1 MGFLNFLLRRS
12 KDDRSSIRGRKPN
25 RSAADASPNAN
36 KAQPVARTEPA
47 SLAGLQRPSRLF
59 TRANESLAS
68 LEPPP
73 SIATRLR
80 SGSGSRPRTAPHHA
94 SDPVAVRSQTPGP
107 VWTEQR
113 SGPPY
118 LVQGF
123 VKPSAD
129 FHDRSHS
136 SASKRSS
143 TAFVDILD
151 AHGSL
156 RPLDFRARI
165 QATGARDYGED
176 VADRNLAVNGVDL
189 SSPIVQEFYALH
201 GKQDMQIRSN
211 DWQHPQRATDRRLSQ
226 HPQAAEPFRYW
237 LPPTLKDRADR
248 TSIRSS
254 SINSARRKP
263 HTPQAHQETAF
274 AKKKGSPIQGLDKS
288 SDDYSA
294 DESDT
299 HVVHK
304 KRHRRKITLPRKLS
318 LNDIG
323 TTSLATMAVRSR
335 PRPVS
340 MGCRYSDS
348 YDSSSVSNVQR
359 PREPSKLASTLGNQ
373 ASRSHTRPV
382 DLFKSADLPDD
393 IRKARRK
400 TLSTAFASA
409 ETLRASSLVRSES
422 RQAGATPARAHRAG
436 ASEEKRYDGANDTSE
451 DETNRRLHVRNC
463 HTERYR
469 TSGLQRPGS
478 AAGNLESVQS
488 HRRTRAESLSLAN
501 IKTRFPLD
509 DITEVPFRSSS
520 LGLLYDTESPT
531 TTSSQG
537 DLSAP
542 CPRPDSNHTAATSV
556 ELSSSPFPGHFRD
569 FSGSAT
575 GHSAQP
581 ALTAFSE
588 VVSGYTGAKGHH
600 IAGNLD
606 VDQVSIFTD
615 DSFADSFTENQK
627 GKARDGEALLFKDG
641 VFGNELPGIF
651 GSPYDDG
658 PNALT
663 QAAMRMGQRSR
674 SNSIEPIPRSRGS
687 RAPIDS
693 YDTAAEP
700 VVHRLKNAS
709 ESIPKQHEKREASRG
724 SPRLSA
730 LDSRNTSTLRA
741 DQDQTYP
748 VVPPR
753 DTSSRGRKESKSQE
767 GLQPRQKRRVKVEGT
782 IVLTK

>member
-12 KDDRSSIRGRKPN
+12 KDDRSSIRGRNPN
-25 RSAADASPNAN
+25 RSPADASPNAN

-59 TRANESLAS
+59 TLANESLAS

-73 SIATRLR
+73 SFATRLR
-80 SGSGSRPRTAPHHA
+80 SGSGSRPRTAPHYA
-94 SDPVAVRSQTPGP
+94 SDPVAVRPQTPGSMC
-107 VWTEQR
+107 TEQR

-123 VKPSAD
+123 VKPSAG
-129 FHDRSHS
+129 FHERSHS
-136 SASKRSS
+136 SASKRS

-201 GKQDMQIRSN
+201 GKQDMQSRSN
-211 DWQHPQRATDRRLSQ
+211 DWQHPQRAAGGRLSR
-226 HPQAAEPFRYW
+226 HSQAAEPFRSW
-237 LPPTLKDRADR
+237 LPPTLIDRADR

-254 SINSARRKP
+254 SINSARRKS
-263 HTPQAHQETAF
+263 HIPQAHQETAF
-274 AKKKGSPIQGLDKS
+274 AKKKGPPVQGLDKS

-304 KRHRRKITLPRKLS
+304 KRHRRKIRLPRKLS

-323 TTSLATMAVRSR
+323 TTSVATMAVRSR

-359 PREPSKLASTLGNQ
+359 PRESLKMASKLGVQ
-373 ASRSHTRPV
+373 ASQNQTRPA
-382 DLFKSADLPDD
+382 DLFESADPPDD
-393 IRKARRK
+393 IRKARRN

-409 ETLRASSLVRSES
+409 ETLRASSLARSES
-422 RQAGATPARAHRAG
+422 RQAVATPTRAHRAG

-451 DETNRRLHVRNC
+451 DETSGRLHARNY

-469 TSGLQRPGS
+469 TSGLQRSGS

-488 HRRTRAESLSLAN
+488 HSRTRAKSLGLAN

-509 DITEVPFRSSS
+509 DITEVPVRSSS

-575 GHSAQP
+575 GQSAQP
-581 ALTAFSE
+581 ALTAFGE
-588 VVSGYTGAKGHH
+588 VGSGYTGAKSHH
-600 IAGNLD
+600 IAGSLD
-606 VDQVSIFTD
+606 VDQVSILTD

-627 GKARDGEALLFKDG
+627 GKTRDGEALLFKDG

-663 QAAMRMGQRSR
+663 RAAMRMGQRSR

-687 RAPIDS
+687 RAPSDD
-693 YDTAAEP
+693 YDAGAEP

-709 ESIPKQHEKREASRG
+709 ESIPNQQEEREASRG

-730 LDSRNTSTLRA
+730 LGSRNTSKLRA
-741 DQDQTYP
+741 DQDKTYP
-748 VVPPR
+748 VVPSR
-753 DTSSRGRKESKSQE
+753 ETSSRGRKEGRSQG